1 MKRNAFLFHA
11 VFIGLLVFSGCGYIP
26 VQWPDFPIGSAPGE
40 KPAPAGEKDGSSR
53 DSSGAAGS
61 RPETAGAE
69 GAGTAEKNAI
79 ERHLAQGDVLA
90 ALDGM
95 GENVRQGACDQ
106 RMSSVYV
113 RAVNRAIRDGR
124 SRLEQ
129 DRPADAGRLFHG
141 AQKHYPQD
149 PALASRIRLTPAELD
164 AAIAKCAQQLMEEGL
179 SAYRQERLKDAIE
192 IWEKILVFDPMH
204 RAGRSAIETAERQ
217 LANLKKIGTGPE
229 QESR

>member
-1 MKRNAFLFHA
+1 
-11 VFIGLLVFSGCGYIP
+11 V
-26 VQWPDFPIGSAPGE
+26 
-40 KPAPAGEKDGSSR
+40 
-53 DSSGAAGS
+53 
-61 RPETAGAE
+61 
-69 GAGTAEKNAI
+69 
-79 ERHLAQGDVLA
+79 
-90 ALDGM
+90 
-95 GENVRQGACDQ
+95 
-106 RMSSVYV
+106 SSVYV
-113 RAVNRAIRDGR
+113 RAVNQAIREGR

-141 AQKHYPQD
+141 AQKHYPQY
-149 PALASRIRLTPAELD
+149 PALASRICLTPAELD

>member
-11 VFIGLLVFSGCGYIP
+11 VFIGLLVFSGCSYIP
-26 VQWPDFPIGSAPGE
+26 VQWPDFPIGSDPGE
-40 KPAPAGEKDGSSR
+40 KPAPAGEKDASSR
-53 DSSGAAGS
+53 DSAESTGS
-61 RPETAGAE
+61 RPETVKAE

-90 ALDGM
+90 ALDGV
-95 GENVRQGACDQ
+95 GENVRQGAGDQ
-106 RMSSVYV
+106 SVSSAYV
-113 RAVNRAIRDGR
+113 RAVNRAIREAG

-129 DRPADAGRLFHG
+129 DRPADAGRLFRA
-141 AQKHYPQD
+141 AQTHYPQD

-164 AAIAKCAQQLMEEGL
+164 AGIAKCAQQLMEEGL
-179 SAYRQERLKDAIE
+179 SAYRQERLEDAIE
-192 IWEKILVFDPMH
+192 IWEKIIVFDPMH

-217 LANLKKIGTGPE
+217 LANLKKIGPGPE